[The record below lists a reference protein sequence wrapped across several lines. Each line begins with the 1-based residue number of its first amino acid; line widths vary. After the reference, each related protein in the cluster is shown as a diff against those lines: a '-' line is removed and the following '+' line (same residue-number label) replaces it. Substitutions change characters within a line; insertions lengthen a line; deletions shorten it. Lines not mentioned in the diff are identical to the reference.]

1 MHTILPLA
9 LTNAVAAAAAATT
22 AALGGQTPAPATT
35 AFGGPS
41 PVHIAR
47 IGHIETD
54 LEKSD
59 RGTLR
64 PVPCAAAH
72 AGTTLCFVVAS
83 SPLPR

>member
-9 LTNAVAAAAAATT
+9 LTNAAAAAAA
-22 AALGGQTPAPATT
+22 AAAVGGQSPAPATT

-41 PVHIAR
+41 PVHIVR

-64 PVPCAAAH
+64 PVPCAVARPGA
-72 AGTTLCFVVAS
+72 TLCFVAAS
-83 SPLPR
+83 SPPQP

>member
-9 LTNAVAAAAAATT
+9 LANAAAAAAA
-22 AALGGQTPAPATT
+22 AALGGEAPVPLTT

-41 PVHIAR
+41 PVHIVR

-59 RGTLR
+59 QGTLR
-64 PVPCAAAH
+64 RVPCAIAP
-72 AGTTLCFVVAS
+72 AGTTLCFAVMK
-83 SPLPR
+83 PGRRP

>member
-9 LTNAVAAAAAATT
+9 LLNAVAAAVAAAS
-22 AALGGQTPAPATT
+22 LGGRSPVPATT
-35 AFGGPS
+35 AFGGPG
-41 PVHIAR
+41 PVHIER

-54 LEKSD
+54 LEQSGG
-59 RGTLR
+59 GTLR